1 MQQAVEDT
9 EQSLLLGDQ
18 DDSPYLSI
26 ADFFSLLS
34 LTLIFATV
42 VLAPSPSV
50 PENFVSV
57 ISGRVSTGGQG
68 TRADPNAAYL
78 SLVRMY
84 GDQAELRMIRPGE
97 RVPEVLD
104 LSFADA
110 NSLAISRWIESEL
123 YGEMPGR
130 IVFYVYGTDTAR
142 DSAMVVFGL
151 VRELQRKYS
160 IGIVVLEDEM
170 L

>member
-1 MQQAVEDT
+1 MQPTAEGI
-9 EQSLLLGDQ
+9 EQSPPVSDE

-34 LTLIFATV
+34 LTLIFATI
-42 VLAPSPSV
+42 VLVPSPSV
-50 PENFVSV
+50 PENIVSV
-57 ISGRVSTGGQG
+57 ISGRVSTTGQG
-68 TRADPNAAYL
+68 MRADPKVAYL

-84 GDQAELRMIRPGE
+84 ESQAELRLVRPGE

-104 LSFADA
+104 VSLADA
-110 NSLAISRWIESEL
+110 RTSAIAKWIEAEL
-123 YGEMPGR
+123 FGEVPQRM
-130 IVFYVYGTDTAR
+130 VLYVYGSDTAR
-142 DSAMVVFGL
+142 DSALTVLGL
-151 VRELQRKYS
+151 VRELQRKYP